1 MTPTSH
7 LETLFKVIAQPLTRD
22 TLRVK
27 CNPNWA
33 NGSKK
38 RRCVLRAFSLLIS
51 CFQFTIMHFLKSFTV
66 EITWQA
72 IKKKTGQYENLWTR
86 YRFNTYICYDCNL
99 FFELNLVKSL
109 YNIIMLSQKLFWS
122 NSFYKQNF

>member
-22 TLRVK
+22 YLRVK

-51 CFQFTIMHFLKSFTV
+51 CFQFTIMHFFKVFHSWNNLTSN
-66 EITWQA
+66 
-72 IKKKTGQYENLWTR
+72 KKNPGQYENLWTR

-99 FFELNLVKSL
+99 FFELNLVKGL